1 VRAAIEGRNMK
12 VVGWYHSHPLF
23 APQPSIRDVQN
34 QQNYQTLFHDSDS
47 HMFPFVGM
55 IVSPYDGRLSSAASA
70 LTMFYVEA
78 AAASTGG
85 GTPKRCIYE
94 VHSLPPPPTPDQRP
108 SAAGARHDALP
119 PPAAADGS
127 AGAVVG
133 AVGDAVGGAVVGAW
147 LPERAIPPMKLAA
160 GDPMRRYWEARLLT
174 AGHTLCA
181 LVQYYRKHRS
191 RTQLR
196 QPWKRKIKGGV
207 VPPEGGA
214 AGAGGA
220 PPYTKLDKLIKSVRS
235 RIVLAFGGEAVD
247 ALLGGIVEYIDANG
261 EYGTNQP
268 APNGKH

>member
-1 VRAAIEGRNMK
+1 MK

-34 QQNYQTLFHDSDS
+34 QQNYQTLFHDSECN
-47 HMFPFVGM
+47 MFPFVGL
-55 IVSPYDGRLSSAASA
+55 IVSPYDGRLSSASSA

-78 AAASTGG
+78 AAASAGG
-85 GTPKRCIYE
+85 GIPKRCLYE
-94 VHSLPPPPTPDQRP
+94 VHSLPPPSPPDQRP
-108 SAAGARHDALP
+108 SAARDGAADALL

-127 AGAVVG
+127 TG
-133 AVGDAVGGAVVGAW
+133 AVGDAVGGAVVSAW

-160 GDPMRRYWEARLLT
+160 GDPMRRYWEGRLLT

-191 RTQLR
+191 RTQLQ
-196 QPWKRKIKGGV
+196 QPWKRKVKGGV
-207 VPPEGGA
+207 APSEAGV

-220 PPYTKLDKLIKSVRS
+220 PPYTKLEKLIKSVRS

-268 APNGKH
+268 APNGKQ